1 MNLLSKG
8 VDKLG
13 FINGSRGKGNFFFL
27 GFGGCLRQAL
37 RVFREEWPRRAT
49 RKVEPASRKI
59 NHYWARLAVRAFPS
73 NPPRSFAPPSQ
84 PANSQRLRLIIY
96 WAPPKQLH

>member
-8 VDKLG
+8 VAKQG
-13 FINGSRGKGNFFFL
+13 FLNDSHGKGNFFFL

-37 RVFREEWPRRAT
+37 RVFREECPRLAT
-49 RKVEPASRKI
+49 RKLAPASRKI
-59 NHYWARLAVRAFPS
+59 NHYWARLADRAFPS

-84 PANSQRLRLIIY
+84 PAKFSTLSPDNLLDT
-96 WAPPKQLH
+96 P